1 MWHSSLFTLLDSAVP
16 KEVVDAAQNLAN
28 TTVEAMPSTNE
39 IQEVA
44 DAFTSLIPPII
55 SNNYSLV
62 LGALFIYVALH
73 ILKSGLKLALCIAIF
88 AVVTTVLTNMG
99 IMPDLNSI
107 YASFMEFLDTMRQ
120 TPLPGV

>member
-16 KEVVDAAQNLAN
+16 QEVVDAAQNLAN

-44 DAFTSLIPPII
+44 NAFTGLIPPII

-107 YASFMEFLDTMRQ
+107 YASFMGFLDTMRQ
-120 TPLPGV
+120 TPLLGM